1 MIKQGLTW
9 ALAALSFLV
18 ISIANA
24 GETKI
29 GSLVISEQNIRATVA
44 SAKVAAGYLTIRN
57 DGSEPD
63 TLLGGTVD
71 FAAKVDVHEMKMTDG
86 IMKMRPLADGLA
98 IPPGETVILKSG
110 AEHLMFM
117 KLKEPMTEGETR
129 TVTLSFEKA
138 GEVEV
143 KFPVG
148 SLSGEHSGH
157 TH

>member
-1 MIKQGLTW
+1 MFKQGLKW
-9 ALAALSFLV
+9 AVTAISFLV
-18 ISIANA
+18 ISMANA

-29 GSLVISEQNIRATVA
+29 GSLVISDQNIRATVA

-57 DGSEPD
+57 DGSQPD
-63 TLLGGTVD
+63 ALLGGTVD
-71 FAAKVDVHEMKMTDG
+71 FAAKVDVHEMKVTDG
-86 IMKMRPLADGLA
+86 VMKMRPLADGLI

-129 TVTLSFEKA
+129 TVRLSFEKA

-148 SLSGEHSGH
+148 SLSGKHSGH

>member
-1 MIKQGLTW
+1 MIKLGLKW
-9 ALAALSFLV
+9 AIAALSLLV
-18 ISIANA
+18 ISTASA
-24 GETKI
+24 GETKV

-57 DGSEPD
+57 EGSEPE

-71 FAAKVDVHEMKMTDG
+71 FAAKVDVHEMKVTDG
-86 IMKMRPLADGLA
+86 VMKMRPLADGLL